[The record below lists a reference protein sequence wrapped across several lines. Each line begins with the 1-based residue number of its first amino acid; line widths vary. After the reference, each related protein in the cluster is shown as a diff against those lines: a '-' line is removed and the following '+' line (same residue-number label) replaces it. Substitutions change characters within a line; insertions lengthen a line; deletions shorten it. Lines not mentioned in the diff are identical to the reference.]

1 MSVVNEAIVP
11 AEPTETSALY
21 VLFQV
26 DGADYALPAEAV
38 LQMESFTGATVVPGT
53 QSFVAGII
61 QLRGHVVPVVDLR
74 KRFGLPSVPVT
85 GETRVVVGQLRERVV
100 ALVADTAREVLR
112 LVPSQ
117 IKPPPRILEVGAS
130 GYVSAVAQVGPRTV
144 LILDF
149 AKVIG
154 EETIDV

>member
-1 MSVVNEAIVP
+1 MSGEALVP
-11 AEPTETSALY
+11 AAPVETATLY
-21 VLFQV
+21 VVFQV
-26 DGADYALPAEAV
+26 DGVDYALPAEIV

-53 QSFVAGII
+53 QDFVAGII

-74 KRFGLPSVPVT
+74 KRFGLPAVPVS
-85 GETRVVVGQLRERVV
+85 GDTRVVVGQLRERIV
-100 ALVADTAREVLR
+100 AIIADTAREVMR
-112 LVPSQ
+112 LLPSQ

-130 GYVSAVAQVGPRTV
+130 GYVSAVVQAGPRTI